1 MRNEKGNMLMF
12 DKRELLKNVNVCVD
26 FTLLSPLVTE
36 KDIKKHCNIA
46 LKHHYYGVCINPVNV
61 KIAKRYIQTELLKD
75 IKVCT
80 VIGYPLGENV
90 SQIKIQEAKQAIS
103 DGVDELDVVISI
115 SRVKSGDYA
124 YVKNELTRIVRI
136 SKKRVVKAIIETGYL
151 TREEINKVVKICLKC
166 RVDYIQTSTGYT
178 LTRSTPEEVN
188 YLDNLVGERCG
199 IKIAGGVT
207 TKAEAIEMVRA
218 GAQRIG
224 TSRII

>member
-1 MRNEKGNMLMF
+1 MF
-12 DKRELLKNVNVCVD
+12 DKREILKNVALCVD
-26 FTLLSPLVTE
+26 FTLLSPIVTE
-36 KDIKKHCNIA
+36 KDVIKHCNIA
-46 LKHHYYGVCINPVNV
+46 LKHHYYSVCVNPVNV
-61 KIAKRYIQTELLKD
+61 RIAKKYIQTELLKD

-80 VIGYPLGENV
+80 VIGYPLGENTTLV
-90 SQIKIQEAKQAIS
+90 KIQEAKQAII
-103 DGVDELDVVISI
+103 DGADELDVVISI
-115 SRVKSGDYA
+115 SRVKSGDFA
-124 YVKNELTRIVRI
+124 YVKNELSRIVRI

-151 TREEINKVVKICLKC
+151 TREEINKVVKICMKC

-188 YLDNLVGERCG
+188 YLENLVGDRCG

-207 TKAEAIEMVRA
+207 TKAEATEMVRA